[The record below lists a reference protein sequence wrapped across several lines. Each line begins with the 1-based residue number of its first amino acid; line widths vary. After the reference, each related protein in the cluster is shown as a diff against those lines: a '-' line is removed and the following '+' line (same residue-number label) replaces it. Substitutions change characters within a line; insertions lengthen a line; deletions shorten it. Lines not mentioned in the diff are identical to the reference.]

1 MKMGKRK
8 HHFLIRFVKD
18 LLIRKIM
25 VILNDILYIL
35 IIHDIMS
42 LENNYIALIA
52 RLMRYYTNVELISI
66 TIHLISFG
74 QV

>member
-25 VILNDILYIL
+25 VILNDILL
-35 IIHDIMS
+35 IHDIMS
-42 LENNYIALIA
+42 LEKKYIVLIA
-52 RLMRYYTNVELISI
+52 RLMRYCTKVELISI